1 MTSKGYVEENFRDLA
16 DKIHN
21 HLKNLYGI
29 WNSIA
34 KEFQFGICEPTKKK
48 AIQLFNKIGR
58 DAYKWR
64 FEVRKLDNKM

>member
-1 MTSKGYVEENFRDLA
+1 M
-16 DKIHN
+16 
-21 HLKNLYGI
+21 YGI
-29 WNSIA
+29 WNSVA